1 MKSNLW
7 SSAAVNGFL
16 LSLVTI
22 IITLFLT
29 AFPLGTVAGLLVG
42 IGKLVA
48 TVGLLYY
55 FMKGF
60 GEEQERYTYNTAF
73 TYGFLVS
80 FCSNI
85 VISCY
90 LWLHYTII
98 FPDSIEKTIQAT
110 QQIVSQY
117 NLDQTA
123 MDMIMKNFPVLMS
136 IGPLIVY
143 SILGL
148 IFSAILA
155 SFAKKAELPF
165 EGEIEE

>member
-1 MKSNLW
+1 
-7 SSAAVNGFL
+7 
-16 LSLVTI
+16 
-22 IITLFLT
+22 
-29 AFPLGTVAGLLVG
+29 
-42 IGKLVA
+42 
-48 TVGLLYY
+48 
-55 FMKGF
+55 MKGF

-117 NLDQTA
+117 NLDERS
-123 MDMIMKNFPVLMS
+123 MDMIIKNFPVLMS

-143 SILGL
+143 TILGL

-165 EGEIEE
+165 GGEIEE